1 MPSQHR
7 KSAMSARI
15 RGRQCL
21 TKRVHMKSWQWR
33 WRRFLL
39 HCILILLASAKK
51 THVIECQAHLPYSQ
65 INLKLNPH
73 QQTYICLR
81 NQSYLC
87 KDLIS
92 VCFSLQFVTK
102 NKRRRKQLAK
112 KNCLVPKTLNGR
124 SIKVQKQI
132 KLKTLMRRSL
142 PSAAH

>member
-7 KSAMSARI
+7 KSTMSARI

-21 TKRVHMKSWQWR
+21 TERVHLKSWQWR

-39 HCILILLASAKK
+39 QCILILLASAKN
-51 THVIECQAHLPYSQ
+51 HMLECQAHLTCSQ
-65 INLKLNPH
+65 INLELNPH
-73 QQTYICLR
+73 QQTYVCLG

-102 NKRRRKQLAK
+102 NKRRQKQLVE
-112 KNCLVPKTLNGR
+112 KNCLVPKTLYGR
-124 SIKVQKQI
+124 SIKE
-132 KLKTLMRRSL
+132 
-142 PSAAH
+142 